1 MYITYWLKPD
11 VEYRARQ
18 GGKVV
23 KKTNL
28 QFCEEVMAQIRKNK
42 NYGADIIDNVRGEI
56 AVKRF
61 ERNPIRKPFGFVH

>member
-1 MYITYWLKPD
+1 MYVTYWLKPD
-11 VEYRARQ
+11 VEYRAHQ
-18 GGKVV
+18 DGKVV

-28 QFCEEVMAQIRKNK
+28 QFCEEVVAQIRKDK

-61 ERNPIRKPFGFVH
+61 DRFPVTRKFVH